1 MCIRDRVDTILACIS
16 EPLDP
21 SKLATFDI
29 EYMFTQIRSKS
40 VGESAKVNVKCEE
53 CDTENEI
60 AVDLGTAEVEMPEDI
75 VKKVEITKEVSVELK
90 FPSYEVLYDMKEGL
104 TETAMTYDIVN
115 SCIDAVV
122 TEDERID
129 VADVGKEELNTFIES
144 MNGEQ
149 FKRITDFVQQNS
161 EIPFDSIYKT
171 KGNLANEYA
180 DILFGLNPGDVFGP
194 YKDGNELKISRFLD
208 RKKGGAVRASHIL
221 IAYQGASRTSDK
233 ITRTKEEAKIEAN
246 RVLRLVRRGKN
257 SFEELAAEYSDGPSY
272 NRGGDLGFFQEGQ
285 MAQEFFN
292 YVNQNIVPIVHG
304 VFIIVTS
311 HSLFLSLIHI

>member
-1 MCIRDRVDTILACIS
+1 MNNVLPKINATPSHELTIPSTGQKINFRPYLVKEEKILLLAFESNDNKTAMKAMVDTILACIS

-75 VKKVEITKEVSVELK
+75 VKKVEITEEVSVELK

-149 FKRITDFVQQNS
+149 FKRITDFVQQM
-161 EIPFDSIYKT
+161 P
-171 KGNLANEYA
+171 
-180 DILFGLNPGDVFGP
+180 ILRKNIQFKCKNCGHEN
-194 YKDGNELKISRFLD
+194 D
-208 RKKGGAVRASHIL
+208 RDL
-221 IAYQGASRTSDK
+221 QG
-233 ITRTKEEAKIEAN
+233 IT
-246 RVLRLVRRGKN
+246 
-257 SFEELAAEYSDGPSY
+257 D
-272 NRGGDLGFFQEGQ
+272 FF
-285 MAQEFFN
+285 
-292 YVNQNIVPIVHG
+292 
-304 VFIIVTS
+304 S
-311 HSLFLSLIHI
+311 